1 MSVKLTNSVDLK
13 EIFSGVLMIA
23 FAAAFAWIILK
34 PTGGLSL
41 GSARAM
47 GPGYFPLMIC
57 VLLAFLGAL
66 LLLHGFARGT
76 DNINLVPF
84 RSLLLVSLAP
94 VAFALLVRPLGFII
108 AVATMVMIAAWSSL
122 RMTLLGAI
130 YITIGMTIFSTA
142 LFYYVLKMPVTLL
155 GDGSIL
161 PIIF

>member
-1 MSVKLTNSVDLK
+1 MSGKLTNSVDLK

-23 FAAAFAWIILK
+23 IAAAFAWIILK

-47 GPGYFPLMIC
+47 GPGYFPLMVTALL
-57 VLLAFLGAL
+57 VLLGL
-66 LLLHGFARGT
+66 LLVAHGFARGT
-76 DNINLVPF
+76 DDITLVPL
-84 RSLLLVSLAP
+84 RSILLVLLAP
-94 VAFALLVRPLGFII
+94 VAFALIVRPLGFII
-108 AVATMVMIAAWSSL
+108 AVASLVIIAAWSSM
-122 RMTLLGAI
+122 RMTLSWAI
-130 YITIGMTIFSTA
+130 YTTIGMTIFSTA

>member
-1 MSVKLTNSVDLK
+1 MSGKLTNSIDLK
-13 EIFSGVLMIA
+13 EIFSGLLMIVI
-23 FAAAFAWIILK
+23 AAGFAWIILK

-57 VLLAFLGAL
+57 ALLTFLGAL

-76 DNINLVPF
+76 DSINIVPF

-94 VAFALLVRPLGFII
+94 IAFALLVRPLGFII
-108 AVATMVMIAAWSSL
+108 AVSTMVMIGAWSSL
-122 RMTLLGAI
+122 RMTLIGSI
-130 YITIGMTIFSTA
+130 YITIGMTIFSTV
-142 LFYYVLKMPVTLL
+142 LFYYLLKMPISLF

-161 PIIF
+161 PIIY